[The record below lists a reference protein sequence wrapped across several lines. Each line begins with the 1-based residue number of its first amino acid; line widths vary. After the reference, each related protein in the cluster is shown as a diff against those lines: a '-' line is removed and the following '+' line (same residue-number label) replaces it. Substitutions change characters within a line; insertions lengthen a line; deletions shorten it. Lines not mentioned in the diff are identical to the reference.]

1 MADTRQLTPFGAA
14 AMGAVFIAA
23 GVFPILVGAGVI
35 PRGDADAPAWVI
47 GAAGAMFV
55 CAGLAVL
62 LDYGIAGGVGPDN
75 DLRPGTPTSIRVA
88 NLILGL
94 TIVGLMTVVAG
105 WIAFGRGSRHF
116 TTTLIVPF
124 LPVSRTWASG
134 EWPGRVAFGTGSV
147 LMAAMFVACAVSGV
161 RRIAQ
166 SRRGRS

>member
-1 MADTRQLTPFGAA
+1 
-14 AMGAVFIAA
+14 MGGVFIAS
-23 GVFPILVGAGVI
+23 GVIPILVAAGLI

-55 CAGLAVL
+55 SAGLAVI

-75 DLRPGTPTSIRVA
+75 DLLPGTRTSVRIA

-94 TIVGLMTVVAG
+94 TIIGLMTVVAG
-105 WIAFGRGSRHF
+105 WIAFGRGPRHF

-124 LPVSRTWASG
+124 LPASQRWASG

-147 LMAAMFVACAVSGV
+147 LMAAMFVACAASGV